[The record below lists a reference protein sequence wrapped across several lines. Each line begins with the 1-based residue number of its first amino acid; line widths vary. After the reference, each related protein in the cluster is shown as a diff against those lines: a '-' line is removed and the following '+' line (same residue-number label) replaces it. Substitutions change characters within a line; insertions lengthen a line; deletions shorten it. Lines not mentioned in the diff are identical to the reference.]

1 MKKKSYIILFAALVV
16 LIAGAA
22 VAYNNLSPEVE
33 VRQTEKADRKK
44 APNFITY
51 DEAGKM
57 VKLSSFKGK
66 PVVINFWATWC
77 GYCVTEFPAFEA
89 QYNKYKDDVQFLM
102 IDLTDGQRETV
113 EKAKAFIEEEGY
125 TFPVVYDTNYSAAQA
140 YGVQSVPMTV
150 FVDADGNLADI
161 RRGAMSESELEKNI
175 TELIGG

>member
-1 MKKKSYIILFAALVV
+1 
-16 LIAGAA
+16 
-22 VAYNNLSPEVE
+22 
-33 VRQTEKADRKK
+33 
-44 APNFITY
+44 
-51 DEAGKM
+51 
-57 VKLSSFKGK
+57 
-66 PVVINFWATWC
+66 
-77 GYCVTEFPAFEA
+77 
-89 QYNKYKDDVQFLM
+89 DDVQFLM